1 MVISYLKIKTPILIL
16 ASTLFLI
23 SGTSLFAS
31 AHEKLLIA
39 RASELPMGNSSIP
52 ENCSHAIISSPN
64 TEEGKYV
71 KSKSWEVTSEVRL
84 DKLTFISFVGGM
96 DWMTS
101 YRCEPTESNIAVF
114 KNKGLTNI
122 VYTSEDDDHFIGAL
136 NSLENGIIKVLFS
149 DSRTPIAEIKVE
161 NELFTLQ
168 AVSSSH
174 SYCNGTEVV
183 PNIYN
188 KPVREARNLLLASG
202 WQPREHFDE
211 PMYGARDLRKAGIIE
226 AQFCYGTGLA
236 ACELNYDK
244 DDNRLN
250 VFTVG
255 EYDQT
260 VEYYELPSCF

>member
-1 MVISYLKIKTPILIL
+1 MSYVKFKAIIFTLV
-16 ASTLFLI
+16 STLSLF

-39 RASELPMGNSSIP
+39 RASELPMGNSSVP
-52 ENCSHAIISSPN
+52 EDCSYAIISSPN
-64 TEEGKYV
+64 SEEGKYV

-84 DKLTFISFVGGM
+84 DRLTFISFVGRM

-101 YRCEPTESNIAVF
+101 YRCEPMESNIAVF
-114 KNKGLTNI
+114 KDGDITHI
-122 VYTSEDDDHFIGAL
+122 IYTSEDDDHFIGAL
-136 NSLENGIIKVLFS
+136 SSLENGIIQVLFS
-149 DSRTPIAEIKVE
+149 ASRSPIAEIKVE
-161 NELFTLQ
+161 QELFTLQ
-168 AVSSSH
+168 GVSSSH
-174 SYCNGTEVV
+174 SYCNGTEIV

-188 KPVREARNLLLASG
+188 KPVREARNLLIASG

-211 PMYGARDLRKAGIIE
+211 PMYGARDLREAGIIE
-226 AQFCYGTGLA
+226 ALSCSGSGLA

-244 DDNRLN
+244 DDNELN

-260 VEYYELPSCF
+260 VEYYELPACF